1 MKQFLES
8 SEFLQTIL
16 SEAEKNNG
24 RARLLAGRLTEEQ
37 LNWKPAQ
44 NKWSIAQ
51 CLEHL
56 TVTSAAFDKY
66 FTAAI
71 EQARKR
77 RPVSQNPRYQPS
89 FVGGW
94 LARQVDPE
102 TERNLPAP
110 KIFRPADASNIEDAV
125 AKFLNQQE
133 TFTAFVRQSEGIDYN
148 KTRLRSPVTPLMR
161 YSLADAFVITV
172 LHGRRHLG
180 QAERVR
186 EMSQFPAD

>member
-8 SEFLQTIL
+8 SEFLQTVL
-16 SEAEKNNG
+16 TEAEKNSE
-24 RARLLAGRLTEEQ
+24 RARLLAAKLTEDQ

-44 NKWSIAQ
+44 DKWSMAQ

-56 TVTSAAFDKY
+56 TVTSAAFDRY

-77 RPVSQNPRYQPS
+77 HSVTQNPRYQPS

-102 TERNLPAP
+102 TGRKLPAP
-110 KIFRPADASNIEDAV
+110 KIFRPADASHIQSAV
-125 AKFLNQQE
+125 DKFINQQE
-133 TFTAFVRQSEGIDYN
+133 RFSAFVRQSEGVDYN

-180 QAERVR
+180 QAQRVR
-186 EMSQFPAD
+186 EMPHFPAT